1 MARKRRT
8 PYLQY
13 KTSVSVVPV
22 TRRVSMVP
30 EFQYGVVFLRDKAS
44 VSTDLGFCTP
54 GQGRRKQFLTGPA
67 TTRFVIIVY
76 VELALT

>member
-1 MARKRRT
+1 MARKRRA

-13 KTSVSVVPV
+13 QTSVSVVPV

-30 EFQYGVVFLRDKAS
+30 ECHYGVVSLQDKAS

-54 GQGRRKQFLTGPA
+54 GNIIIA
-67 TTRFVIIVY
+67 AFVNG
-76 VELALT
+76 